1 MVALRYFFEECFQ
14 KLFNKKLINSIF
26 VHSVTFIDLGIV
38 TNEGGANMKKI
49 ETLNRTKI
57 AYQEEGQGL
66 PIILIHGL
74 DGNLAAF
81 HLLKQQLQTQYR
93 VITYDVRGH
102 GKSSHPNSY
111 NLADHVKDLYILMT
125 KLNLQHAH
133 ILGHDMGGII
143 AREFTEKYED
153 KVLSLTI
160 ISSKAE
166 DIVHGFTKLMIE
178 HQDEIAGFNKSEALL
193 LLFPYIF
200 KEREEAMKWFQRQR
214 LYSKQCSED
223 SAIASR
229 ALLDTV
235 NGNREFSR
243 SVKVPTLIINGR
255 YDPIIGDKE
264 HYKLEERFQNVE
276 KVLFEESGHAPY
288 VEEEGRFL
296 SIYLDFL
303 ENVEHITKQND

>member
-1 MVALRYFFEECFQ
+1 M
-14 KLFNKKLINSIF
+14 
-26 VHSVTFIDLGIV
+26 GIV
-38 TNEGGANMKKI
+38 TTKGGANMKKI

-74 DGNLAAF
+74 DGNSAAF
-81 HLLKQQLQTQYR
+81 HKLKQELQDQYK

-111 NLADHVKDLYILMT
+111 NLTDHVKDLYILMN
-125 KLNLQHAH
+125 KLNVQHAH

-143 AREFTEKYED
+143 AREFTEKHED

-193 LLFPYIF
+193 LLFPYIY
-200 KEREEAMKWFQRQR
+200 KEQKEAMKWFQRQR
-214 LYSKQCSED
+214 LYSKPCSED

-235 NGNREFSR
+235 NTNREFTR
-243 SVKVPTLIINGR
+243 SVRVPTLIINGR
-255 YDPIIGDKE
+255 YDPIIDDKE
-264 HYKLEERFQNVE
+264 HYKLEERFQHVE
-276 KVLFEESGHAPY
+276 KVLFESSGHAPY
-288 VEEEGRFL
+288 VEEADKFL
-296 SIYLDFL
+296 TIYLEFL
-303 ENVEHITKQND
+303 KNVEHITQQND